1 MCVERLEKLLLAMV
15 MGIAM
20 MLVVTGSIKAG
31 FLLQFGAMVILIISS
46 LTGFCYITRVLKS
59 AFPPCKKKDKD

>member
-46 LTGFCYITRVLKS
+46 LTGFCYITQILKS
-59 AFPPCKKKDKD
+59 AFPLCKKDKE